1 MVHKVLI
8 SLGSNLGDRAL
19 NIEKAITLIQDQLGD
34 VIAISKLYETASWG
48 YDDHP
53 YLNNAICLVTKSAP
67 LDLMSALLK
76 IELKLGRKRS
86 DSNCYK
92 ARTIDLDIL
101 LIEDVVI
108 HHPKLDV
115 PHPRMNL
122 RRFVLQPLADI
133 APDWVHEVE
142 GVSVSDLLLKCEDQI
157 DVNLYGKIPLHSR

>member
-34 VIAISKLYETASWG
+34 VIAISELYETASWG
-48 YDDHP
+48 YDDHS
-53 YLNNAICLVTKSAP
+53 YLNNTICLITKWLP
-67 LDLMSALLK
+67 LDLMNALLE

-86 DSNCYK
+86 DSKHYQ
-92 ARTIDLDIL
+92 ARTIDIDIL
-101 LIEDVVI
+101 LIEGVVMD
-108 HHPKLDV
+108 HPKLNV

-142 GVSVSDLLLKCEDQI
+142 GISVSDLLLKCEDQI
-157 DVNLYGKIPLHSR
+157 DVNLYGKILLHSR

>member
-1 MVHKVLI
+1 M
-8 SLGSNLGDRAL
+8 
-19 NIEKAITLIQDQLGD
+19 
-34 VIAISKLYETASWG
+34 
-48 YDDHP
+48 
-53 YLNNAICLVTKSAP
+53 VTKWAP
-67 LDLMSALLK
+67 LDLMSALLE

-86 DSNCYK
+86 DSKCYK

>member
-19 NIEKAITLIQDQLGD
+19 NIKKAITLIQDQLGD
-34 VIAISKLYETASWG
+34 VIVISKLYETASWG
-48 YDDHP
+48 YDDYV
-53 YLNNAICLVTKSAP
+53 YLNNAICLVTKYTP
-67 LDLMSALLK
+67 LGLMNALLE

-86 DSNCYK
+86 DSKCYK

-101 LIEDVVI
+101 LIEGVVI
-108 HHPKLDV
+108 DHPKLDV

-142 GVSVSDLLLKCEDQI
+142 GVSVSDLFLKCEDQI

>member
-1 MVHKVLI
+1 MAHKVLI

-48 YDDHP
+48 YDDHS
-53 YLNNAICLVTKSAP
+53 YLNNVICLVTKLTP
-67 LDLMSALLK
+67 LDLMSALLE

-86 DSNCYK
+86 DSKHYQ
-92 ARTIDLDIL
+92 ARTIDIDIL
-101 LIEDVVI
+101 LIEGVVI
-108 HHPKLDV
+108 DHPKLDV

-142 GVSVSDLLLKCEDQI
+142 CVSVSDLLLKCEDQI